1 MMALLRK
8 LFRIGKLPDD
18 MRTQVEAEGVIFC
31 AEFLGAVVR
40 FTGQV
45 PGRRSVGLV
54 RGYGGALVLTNQRV
68 LATLSAIPGKAGR
81 SVDQPWTA
89 VQRGMVAGTLSEA
102 GLLLEIPDLA
112 VVHPE
117 FSGQFSLTY
126 KTALPADV
134 LTRIPTRT
142 IGFDVPPKFVY
153 SALGIPRG

>member
-1 MMALLRK
+1 MALLRK
-8 LFRIGKLPDD
+8 MFRIGKLPDD
-18 MRTQVEAEGVIFC
+18 MRSQVEAEGVIFS
-31 AEFLGAVVR
+31 AEFLSAVVR
-40 FTGQV
+40 FTGTV

-54 RGYGGALVLTNQRV
+54 RGYGGALVLTNRRV

-89 VQRGMVAGTLSEA
+89 AQSGMVTGTLSEN
-102 GLLLEIPDLA
+102 GLLLDIADLA
-112 VVHPE
+112 VVHPD

-134 LTRIPTRT
+134 LTRIPTRS

>member
-18 MRTQVEAEGVIFC
+18 MRAQVEAEGVIFC

-40 FTGQV
+40 FTGRV

-54 RGYGGALVLTNQRV
+54 RGYGGALALTNQRV
-68 LATLSAIPGKAGR
+68 IATLSAIPGKAGR

-89 VQRGMVAGTLSEA
+89 AQNGMVAGTLSET
-102 GLLLEIPDLA
+102 GLLLDIPDLA

-117 FSGQFSLTY
+117 FSGRFSLTY
-126 KTALPADV
+126 KTALTADV
-134 LTRIPTRT
+134 LSRIPTRT